1 MNELENFPRNN
12 IYCPRC
18 GNLIAHKD
26 AFTGD
31 AYGHDIHVFECT
43 NRPDCD
49 WGVGIASKYPDG
61 SDVPVLE
68 ELWRNIT
75 LGLLMK
81 KEANDMCLI
90 QAIGALKMCQ
100 KTFSEYAEIHKAKIP
115 EFQPAVFPSPYAEIE
130 EKVKRNADMAEM
142 CNTAISIIEEGLY
155 EEGLNNEEI

>member
-1 MNELENFPRNN
+1 MIKQPEISLKP
-12 IYCPRC
+12 CPFC
-18 GNLIAHKD
+18 GNAPEQQKD
-26 AFTGD
+26 GIT
-31 AYGHDIHVFECT
+31 VCCT

-68 ELWRNIT
+68 ELWRNIA

-90 QAIGALKMCQ
+90 QALGALKMCQ

-130 EKVKRNADMAEM
+130 EKVKRNSDMAAM
-142 CNTAISIIEEGLY
+142 CGVVISALEEEVLHAKV
-155 EEGLNNEEI
+155 

>member
-26 AFTGD
+26 AFTSD

-43 NRPDCD
+43 NRPECD
-49 WGVGIASKYPDG
+49 WGIGIASKYPDG

-68 ELWRNIT
+68 ELWRSIA
-75 LGLLMK
+75 LEVLMK
-81 KEANDMCLI
+81 KEAKDLCLV
-90 QAIGALKMCQ
+90 QALGALKMCQ

-115 EFQPAVFPSPYAEIE
+115 EFQPAVFPSPYADVE
-130 EKVKRNADMAEM
+130 EKVKRNSDMAAM
-142 CNTAISIIEEGLY
+142 CGIIINALEEEVLHAKV
-155 EEGLNNEEI
+155 

>member
-43 NRPDCD
+43 NRPECD
-49 WGVGIASKYPDG
+49 WGIGIASKYPDG

-68 ELWRNIT
+68 ELWRSIA
-75 LGLLMK
+75 LEFAYK
-81 KEANDMCLI
+81 KEANEADLRH
-90 QAIGALKMCQ
+90 ALTVLNICSRV
-100 KTFSEYAEIHKAKIP
+100 FSEYAEIHKAKIP

-130 EKVKRNADMAEM
+130 EKVKRNSDMAAM
-142 CNTAISIIEEGLY
+142 CGVVISALEEEVLHAKV
-155 EEGLNNEEI
+155 